1 MRTRSIL
8 AASAIALLA
17 APTLSGCAQNRTLG
31 EGIDDVGADLN
42 LKRQLLFDRDIT
54 TADVDLAVFE
64 GRLLLAGTV
73 PNQESYDGLLARA
86 RRVGS
91 VREVIDEVR
100 IGAKTTRGRGARDA
114 LIDQKLGAAMLTD
127 NGVYSQNYQVVVSQ
141 GTVYLLGVAQGPNE
155 LRRVTDH
162 AATIDGVTNVV
173 SHVVFVGDP
182 RRQTQR

>member
-8 AASAIALLA
+8 AGAALVLLA
-17 APTLSGCAQNRTLG
+17 ACVQNRTLG

-42 LKRQLLFDRDIT
+42 LKRQLLFDDDIKT
-54 TADVDLAVFE
+54 RDVDLTVFE

-73 PNQESYDGLLARA
+73 PSEADYQGLLARA
-86 RRVGS
+86 RSVAS

-100 IGAKTTRGRGARDA
+100 IGAKTTPAQGRKDV
-114 LIDQKLGAAMLTD
+114 LIDQKLGAALLTD
-127 NGVYSQNYQVVVSQ
+127 NGVYRNNYQVVVSQ

-162 AATIDGVTNVV
+162 AASIDGVEGVV

>member
-8 AASAIALLA
+8 AAATLALCA
-17 APTLSGCAQNRTLG
+17 APLSACVQNRTLG

-42 LKRQLLFDRDIT
+42 LKRQLLFDKDIK

-73 PNQESYDGLLARA
+73 PSEADYEGLLQRA
-86 RRVGS
+86 RTVGS
-91 VREVIDEVR
+91 IREVIDEVR
-100 IGAKTTRGRGARDA
+100 IGAKTTRGQGLKDA
-114 LIDQKLGAAMLTD
+114 AIDQKLGAALLAD
-127 NGVYSQNYQVVVSQ
+127 NGVYRSNYQVVVSQ

-162 AATIDGVTNVV
+162 ASTIDGVTNVV

-182 RRQTQR
+182 KRQGER

>member
-1 MRTRSIL
+1 MRTHTIL
-8 AASAIALLA
+8 AVAALSLLA
-17 APTLSGCAQNRTLG
+17 ACAQNRTLG

-42 LKRQLLFDRDIT
+42 LKRQLLFDKDIK

-73 PNQESYDGLLARA
+73 PSEADYEGLLTRA
-86 RRVGS
+86 RSVGG

-100 IGAKTTRGRGARDA
+100 IGQKTTRGQGLKDA
-114 LIDQKLGAAMLTD
+114 AIDQKLGAAMLTD

-162 AATIDGVTNVV
+162 AATIDGVEGVV

-182 RRQTQR
+182 RRQTPR

>member
-1 MRTRSIL
+1 MRTRPIL
-8 AASAIALLA
+8 AAGVLVLLGA
-17 APTLSGCAQNRTLG
+17 CAQNRTLG

-54 TADVDLAVFE
+54 TADVDLTVFE

-73 PNQESYDGLLARA
+73 PNEESHQGLLARA
-86 RRVGS
+86 RSIAS

-100 IGAKTTRGRGARDA
+100 IGAKTSRGQGLKDA
-114 LIDQKLGAAMLTD
+114 IIDEKLSAALLTD
-127 NGVYSQNYQVVVSQ
+127 NGVYRQNYPIMVSQ

-162 AATIDGVTNVV
+162 AATIDGVSDVV
-173 SHVVFVGDP
+173 SHVAFVGDP
-182 RRQTQR
+182 RRTTPR

>member
-8 AASAIALLA
+8 AGTALVLLA
-17 APTLSGCAQNRTLG
+17 ACVQNRTLG

-42 LKRQLLFDRDIT
+42 LKRQLLFDGDLK
-54 TADVDLAVFE
+54 TADVDLTVFE

-73 PNQESYDGLLARA
+73 PSEADYQGLLQRA

-91 VREVIDEVR
+91 IREVIDEVR
-100 IGAKTTRGRGARDA
+100 IGPKTTRSQGAKDVV
-114 LIDQKLGAAMLTD
+114 IDQKLGAALLTD
-127 NGVYSQNYQVVVSQ
+127 NGVIRNNYQIVVSQ

-155 LRRVTDH
+155 LERVTGH
-162 AATIDGVTNVV
+162 AASVDGVEGVV

-182 RRQTQR
+182 KRQTQR

>member
-1 MRTRSIL
+1 MRTRSII
-8 AASAIALLA
+8 AASALALLA
-17 APTLSGCAQNRTLG
+17 ACAQNRTLG
-31 EGIDDVGADLN
+31 EGLDDVGADLN
-42 LKRQLLFDRDIT
+42 LKRQLLFDNDIK

-91 VREVIDEVR
+91 IREVIDEVR
-100 IGAKTTRGRGARDA
+100 IGAKTTRGQGFKDVG
-114 LIDQKLGAAMLTD
+114 IDQKLGAAMLTD

-182 RRQTQR
+182 KRQTQR

>member
-8 AASAIALLA
+8 AASVLALLSA
-17 APTLSGCAQNRTLG
+17 CAQNRTLG
-31 EGIDDVGADLN
+31 EGIDDVGADLS
-42 LKRQLLFDRDIT
+42 LKRQLLFDKDIK

-73 PNQESYDGLLARA
+73 PNEESYQGLLARA
-86 RRVGS
+86 RGVGS

-100 IGAKTTRGRGARDA
+100 IGAKTTRGQGFKDA
-114 LIDQKLGAAMLTD
+114 AIDQKLGAAMLTD
-127 NGVYSQNYQVVVSQ
+127 NGVYRQNYRVVVSQ

-162 AATIDGVTNVV
+162 AATIDGVEGVV

-182 RRQTQR
+182 RRQTPR